1 MSFAQFTWSS
11 FNGNTWDRT
20 HQGSPHVLQSQLQTT
35 RGSHGTSQ
43 TWPRPRIERD
53 FLNLSFKENNEE
65 APSFDLTSDKEFSK
79 EREEGEGGKG
89 VGEEL
94 LHQGNEF

>member
-1 MSFAQFTWSS
+1 M
-11 FNGNTWDRT
+11 
-20 HQGSPHVLQSQLQTT
+20 
-35 RGSHGTSQ
+35 
-43 TWPRPRIERD
+43 
-53 FLNLSFKENNEE
+53 NLSFKENNEETPSFDLTSDSYNNHNHHEE

>member
-1 MSFAQFTWSS
+1 MRQHLLLTS
-11 FNGNTWDRT
+11 GNY
-20 HQGSPHVLQSQLQTT
+20 
-35 RGSHGTSQ
+35 
-43 TWPRPRIERD
+43 
-53 FLNLSFKENNEE
+53 NNHNHYEE
-65 APSFDLTSDKEFSK
+65 APSFDLASDKKFSK

>member
-1 MSFAQFTWSS
+1 MRKHLLLTS
-11 FNGNTWDRT
+11 GNY
-20 HQGSPHVLQSQLQTT
+20 
-35 RGSHGTSQ
+35 
-43 TWPRPRIERD
+43 
-53 FLNLSFKENNEE
+53 NNHNHYEE